1 MLYGEKGTMTD
12 YKEYIETF
20 HGIACEVSLRKKGET
35 SDVVITAANKNY
47 LASVGKAG
55 EEFVPNRPYSYY
67 IADTNMYKDKADFY
81 TSHPGADRRR
91 R

>member
-1 MLYGEKGTMTD
+1 MTD

-20 HGIACEVSLRKKGET
+20 HGIEGEPT
-35 SDVVITAANKNY
+35 FA
-47 LASVGKAG
+47 LGASYASEDIKID
-55 EEFVPNRPYSYY
+55 RIMH